1 MRVEN
6 WESKLNKY
14 LEDEKNK
21 YYELGKEDC
30 WLFVIRNIE
39 VITGKKIFD
48 ENYKSDIDAKR
59 IFIKNKCNNLLEL
72 GTKLFSKNNFKEV
85 DLAFSQRGDIIYVKD
100 LINLH
105 DGDIDFNGS
114 FGICIGWQSVIKSE
128 KGLQRFDTIKNTIS
142 WRIE

>member
-14 LEDEKNK
+14 LEDE
-21 YYELGKEDC
+21 
-30 WLFVIRNIE
+30 
-39 VITGKKIFD
+39 
-48 ENYKSDIDAKR
+48 KR

-114 FGICIGWQSVIKSE
+114 FGICLGSQSIIKSE
-128 KGLQRFDTIKNTIS
+128 KGLQRFDTIKGKIS
-142 WRIE
+142 WRI